1 MLESAPTCAGLPGRA
16 QVTPALLVS
25 LVTVAVSTSV
35 PPCCSWALLVE
46 LLKVTPAVVPTGPVG
61 VVCDPLPPQA
71 DRAAVSAARA
81 QARTMRP
88 SGAQAETLKSALL
101 SRVWSSRQG
110 RAGRV
115 A

>member
-1 MLESAPTCAGLPGRA
+1 MLESAPTCAGSPGSA
-16 QVTPALLVS
+16 QVTPALFVS
-25 LVTVAVSTSV
+25 LVTVAVSTIV
-35 PPCCSWALLVE
+35 PPCCTWALLVE

-71 DRAAVSAARA
+71 ERVTANAAKA
-81 QARTMRP
+81 QPRTMRP

-101 SRVWSSRQG
+101 SRVGSARQG
-110 RAGRV
+110 WASRV